1 MIAHTH
7 HYVPQWLQRR
17 FLVNQDRYFYRDLTP
32 ERFTK
37 PNGTEYT
44 RRATNRW
51 GPKKCFAAEDLYAVN
66 FPGYQSDIVE
76 KEFFGVIDDQAAKSI
91 DFFVSDVLAP
101 HNDYYGW
108 FLRYLSIQKMRTPK
122 GLDWLRSFG
131 SYAFGPIRTPED
143 LMTRLR
149 QIGEMHITT
158 WAESV
163 WEVVEASAPDVGFI
177 LTDSPVTVYNL
188 KAYPGSRFV
197 SYPLEPPIELLG
209 SRTIF
214 PLDSRHSLIL
224 SNQEF
229 VENPSPTS
237 CLRPRSNPRSF
248 ASTFF
253 SPLHIVRGRSLTAD
267 EVRSINFILKKR
279 ALRYIA
285 AQREEWLDPECELQI
300 PGWASL
306 DALLQP
312 QKVTFIK
319 SIRASFS
326 DGQQVTVDRLGRPI
340 TDPEALAE
348 MEEIDRQIG
357 NS

>member
-17 FLVNQDRYFYRDLTP
+17 FMADQDRYFYRDLAP
-32 ERFTK
+32 ERFSR
-37 PNGTEYT
+37 PDGTQYT

-51 GPKKCFAAEDLYAVN
+51 GTKKCFAAEDLYAVN

-76 KEFFGVIDDQAAKSI
+76 KEFFGIVDDQAAKSI
-91 DFFVSDVLAP
+91 DFFVTGEFP
-101 HNDYYGW
+101 PENHYYMW

-122 GLDWLRSFG
+122 GLAWLRLFG
-131 SYAFGPIRTPED
+131 SNAFGPLRTPEE
-143 LMTRLR
+143 LMITLS
-149 QIGEMHITT
+149 QIGEMHVTS

-163 WEVVEASAPDVGFI
+163 WEVVEAPATDVGFI
-177 LTDSPVTVYNL
+177 LTDHPVTIYNL
-188 KAYPGSRFV
+188 KAYPGSRHAR
-197 SYPLEPPIELLG
+197 YPAEPPIELLG

-214 PLDSRHSLIL
+214 PLDVRHCLIL

-229 VENPSPTS
+229 VEKPRPTR

-248 ASTFF
+248 DFTFF
-253 SPLHIVRGRSLTAD
+253 SPLHIVRGRTMTAD

-285 AQREEWLDPECELQI
+285 AHEEEWLDPEFELQI
-300 PGWASL
+300 PGWASM
-306 DALLQP
+306 DELLQP
-312 QKVTFIK
+312 QKVTLIK